1 MGMRRNLRQIAK
13 DRLTAAGAGNVNG
26 KMAKVVEGQKVWR
39 RALTGATGKRA
50 LRAQMLAGEEIAERR
65 KVAK

>member
-1 MGMRRNLRQIAK
+1 MGMRRYLRQIAK

-26 KMAKVVEGQKVWR
+26 KMAKVVDGQKVLR
-39 RALTGATGKRA
+39 RALTGETGKRA
-50 LRAQMLAGEEIAERR
+50 LRAQMLAGEKITELR

>member
-1 MGMRRNLRQIAK
+1 
-13 DRLTAAGAGNVNG
+13 
-26 KMAKVVEGQKVWR
+26 MAKVVDGQKVWR
-39 RALTGATGKRA
+39 RALTGSTGKRA